1 MIHFNEPQELRNM
14 VILRPKWLIDMFKEV
29 ITVRSWEL
37 VEESVEDLWRNLEK
51 NGILDEKL
59 LNSA

>member
-59 LNSA
+59 LSSA